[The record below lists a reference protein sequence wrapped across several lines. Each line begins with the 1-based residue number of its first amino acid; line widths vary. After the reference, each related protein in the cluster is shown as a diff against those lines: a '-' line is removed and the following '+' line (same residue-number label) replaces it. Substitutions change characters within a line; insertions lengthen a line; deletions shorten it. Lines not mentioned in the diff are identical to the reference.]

1 MSAKGV
7 ALVTGASRGIG
18 RQIAVKLAQDGFDVA
33 VIFAGDIKGAE
44 QTIADI
50 KSFGREARCYKCNV
64 ADYAQCGEVV
74 KQIGTDLGKVSVLV
88 NNAGITKD
96 MLAMRMKEEDFDS
109 VIDVNLKGAFN
120 MIAHTTSMIMRQPNG
135 RIINISSV
143 VGLAGNAGQCNY
155 AASKAGLIGL
165 SKSIARELAGRGVTC
180 NVVAPGY
187 IETDMTQQIP
197 EKHRESLLGTIP
209 LKRVG
214 KPEEIAAV
222 VAFLAGE
229 SASYVTG
236 AVIPV
241 DGGMGM

>member
-1 MSAKGV
+1 M
-7 ALVTGASRGIG
+7 
-18 RQIAVKLAQDGFDVA
+18 
-33 VIFAGDIKGAE
+33 
-44 QTIADI
+44 
-50 KSFGREARCYKCNV
+50 
-64 ADYAQCGEVV
+64 
-74 KQIGTDLGKVSVLV
+74 SVLV

-120 MIAHTTSMIMRQPNG
+120 MIAHTTSMIMRQPHG

-143 VGLAGNAGQCNY
+143 VGLMGNAGQCNY

-180 NVVAPGY
+180 NVVAPGF
-187 IETDMTQQIP
+187 IETDMSKEIP
-197 EKHRESLLGTIP
+197 EKHKEALLGTIP

-214 KPEEIAAV
+214 NADEVASV

-229 SASYVTG
+229 NASYVTG